1 MSGRYHACINI
12 VSKALF
18 GTSTA
23 VHNPSAR
30 SQAQPSPDQ
39 PEDTIDEIKDLQ
51 ETKLQTTPVFV
62 SYAVGH
68 PVNIPS
74 DGAAH
79 TVTISTLELEAEIS
93 RICVPRVEAVAYLQC
108 KILNKSEYQL
118 VAGPINVYLEDN
130 FVARTSIKARRS
142 IYSLLHCVL

>member
-1 MSGRYHACINI
+1 MKG
-12 VSKALF
+12 LF
-18 GTSTA
+18 GTAAHDT
-23 VHNPSAR
+23 SAR
-30 SQAQPSPDQ
+30 PQAQPSPDQ
-39 PEDTIDEIKDLQ
+39 PLEGVDETKDLQ

-79 TVTISTLELEAEIS
+79 TVTISTLQLEAQVS

-108 KILNKSEYQL
+108 KILNKSDYQL
-118 VAGPINVYLEDN
+118 VAGPVNVYLEDN
-130 FVARTSIKARRS
+130 FVARTSIKARLFR
-142 IYSLLHCVL
+142 SLLPGIS